1 MWGLLALNKF
11 GQKKEWDRV
20 VKYIEENGDEID
32 GVFGKENYSAEMDTR
47 TAWD

>member
-1 MWGLLALNKF
+1 MKTFSPKQVWE
-11 GQKKEWDRV
+11 KKKWDRV

-47 TAWD
+47 TA